1 MCAKHNIIPFNH
13 FGGVKGKSAEDA
25 ALAFTHD
32 LQAAHNHG
40 FVASSLTYDI
50 QGFFDNVSH
59 PVLLSTMRKKH
70 LPIAAILWTKA
81 FLSHRRTIICLDGR
95 RDKIRDI
102 ETGIPQGS
110 PVSPILAALLT
121 STLSD
126 SIIRGFNDDDT
137 PLYLKHCMAKDQA
150 KECGSWLYVDDGRL
164 LAISRS
170 LNTCAL
176 EHAAKHTIIWM
187 DARGMRMDRVK
198 MDLTHYT
205 WRKRVQEHPSVTI
218 RYPGGETHRID
229 PTPTTKW
236 IGIHFDNKLTF
247 VEHTKEA
254 AAKAMRVANAS
265 ALLGNSIHGLSPY
278 LRRQLYL
285 GVVLPM
291 MTYGSPVWWK
301 GTKRQATIL
310 ETVQNK
316 ALRQITGAFSTTAD
330 QGNGNRSI
338 HPSHHSLPRLGQ
350 QTRRNSLPAPTPVPP
365 DLRSPPA
372 TPPRHEPT

>member
-1 MCAKHNIIPFNH
+1 
-13 FGGVKGKSAEDA
+13 
-25 ALAFTHD
+25 
-32 LQAAHNHG
+32 
-40 FVASSLTYDI
+40 
-50 QGFFDNVSH
+50 
-59 PVLLSTMRKKH
+59 MRKKH
-70 LPIAAILWTKA
+70 LPITAILWTKA

-170 LNTCAL
+170 LNTCARMI
-176 EHAAKHTIIWM
+176 EHAAKRTIIWM

-316 ALRQITGAFSTTAD
+316 ALRQITGAFSTTPIRAMEIEASIPPITHYLD
-330 QGNGNRSI
+330 YVNRRTAI
-338 HPSHHSLPRLGQ
+338 RFLRLPPSHPIYVRLPQHLLDTNPPNHRPPPFPTPHKNYRKQNTPEAEASINHKKSKCTNIWQLAHSLP
-350 QTRRNSLPAPTPVPP
+350 PI
-365 DLRSPPA
+365 RSTSIP
-372 TPPRHEPT
+372 